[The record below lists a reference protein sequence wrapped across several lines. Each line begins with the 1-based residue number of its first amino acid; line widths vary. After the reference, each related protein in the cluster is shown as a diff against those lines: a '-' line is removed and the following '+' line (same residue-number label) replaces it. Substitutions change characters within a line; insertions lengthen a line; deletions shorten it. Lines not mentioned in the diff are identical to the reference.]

1 MMIVPSKI
9 DLHGV
14 LLFNKPPILS
24 SNTALQKVKR
34 LFLAKKAGHT
44 GTLDPM
50 ATGLLPICFGEATK
64 FAGLLLDADKE
75 YIATVKLG
83 QATTTYDADGDITVT
98 HDVVSTE
105 LEIRSVVETFIGQI
119 TQIPPIYSALKVNG
133 KALYEY
139 ARSNQEVLI
148 NSRQITIKEIEII
161 EFIAKDIFKIRVLAS
176 KGTYIRT
183 LAHDIGIKL
192 HCGAHLI
199 GLIRTKTSGFK
210 LNDEITLDNLSKMS
224 FAELNALILPVD
236 ALVADLTKLELND
249 DEFAYIKNGH
259 EFKLNRDTIIG
270 QNKKI
275 SLYYQNSFLGTANLI
290 DKKIKPIR
298 LMNTSILR

>member
-1 MMIVPSKI
+1 MTVPKKI
-9 DLHGV
+9 DLSGI

-24 SNTALQKVKR
+24 SNAALQKVKR
-34 LFLAKKAGHT
+34 LFQAKKAGHT

-83 QATTTYDADGDITVT
+83 QTTTTYDADGDITAT
-98 HDVVSTE
+98 SDVLVSE
-105 LEIRSVVETFIGQI
+105 SEIKDIVNTFIGEI
-119 TQIPPIYSALKVNG
+119 TQVPPIYSALKVNG
-133 KALYEY
+133 KPLYEY

-161 EFIAKDIFKIRVLAS
+161 EFISKEIFKIRVISS

-192 HCGAHLI
+192 GCGAHLI
-199 GLIRTKTSGFK
+199 ALIRTKTSGFK
-210 LNDEITLDNLSKMS
+210 LNDEINLDDLNKMS

-236 ALVADLTKLELND
+236 ALVADLVKLELT
-249 DEFAYIKNGH
+249 DEDFTFIKNGH
-259 EFKLNRDTIIG
+259 AFTFNHNTTILENQTIR
-270 QNKKI
+270 
-275 SLYYQNSFLGTANLI
+275 LYYADKFLGIATLVDN
-290 DKKIKPIR
+290 KVKPLR
-298 LMNTSILR
+298 LMNTSIFHR